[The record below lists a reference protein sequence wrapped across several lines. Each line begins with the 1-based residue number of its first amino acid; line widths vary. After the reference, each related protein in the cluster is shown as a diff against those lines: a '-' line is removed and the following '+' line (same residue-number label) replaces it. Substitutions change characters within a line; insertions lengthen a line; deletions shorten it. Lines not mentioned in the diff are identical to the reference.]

1 MGTDLVLAIP
11 KVAQVETSKMNP
23 RPHQHSSTYSRGRNC
38 VSTANAHQSVPIATI
53 GATRAHAQTELVSCR
68 AQ

>member
-1 MGTDLVLAIP
+1 MGTDLFLAMP

-38 VSTANAHQSVPIATI
+38 VSTANAHQSLPIATI
-53 GATRAHAQTELVSCR
+53 GATRAHAQTELASRR
-68 AQ
+68 AH